1 MLLSSLHGQ
10 AQSSWADSTLNTM
23 SLDEKIGQLIMV
35 AAYSNKDSVYENHL
49 GATIEKHHIGG
60 IIFFQGSPL
69 SQALMTNT
77 YQQSA
82 KVPLMIGMDAEN
94 GVGWRIKPA
103 MEFPN
108 QTLLGAIR
116 DTNLIYR
123 LGAAIGQQCRA
134 MGIHVNFAPVAD
146 INVNP
151 KHPVIGI
158 RSFGEKNEEVGNRTL
173 QYMRGLQS
181 QHVMAVAKHF
191 PGHGAVT
198 ADSHKE
204 TPFDPRA
211 ASVIRDHDMA
221 VFKSLIAEQRLDAIM
236 PAHVIYPELDPRPA
250 SGSAYWLKTVLRG
263 ELGFDGVIFSD
274 DLSME
279 GAAIMGSYAE
289 RGQASLDAGCDMI
302 LVCNNRKGAVSVL
315 DNLSPIKAERVTK
328 LYHKGSFSRQE
339 LRDSARWKTVSAQ
352 LEQLHARWQEAKSA

>member
-1 MLLSSLHGQ
+1 
-10 AQSSWADSTLNTM
+10 
-23 SLDEKIGQLIMV
+23 
-35 AAYSNKDSVYENHL
+35 
-49 GATIEKHHIGG
+49 
-60 IIFFQGSPL
+60 
-69 SQALMTNT
+69 
-77 YQQSA
+77 
-82 KVPLMIGMDAEN
+82 
-94 GVGWRIKPA
+94 
-103 MEFPN
+103 
-108 QTLLGAIR
+108 
-116 DTNLIYR
+116 
-123 LGAAIGQQCRA
+123 
-134 MGIHVNFAPVAD
+134 
-146 INVNP
+146 
-151 KHPVIGI
+151 
-158 RSFGEKNEEVGNRTL
+158 
-173 QYMRGLQS
+173 
-181 QHVMAVAKHF
+181 
-191 PGHGAVT
+191 
-198 ADSHKE
+198 
-204 TPFDPRA
+204 
-211 ASVIRDHDMA
+211 MA

-352 LEQLHARWQEAKSA
+352 LEQLRALARGEVRVTLCGALLSGEDAMIIYLHGFDSNSPGNHEKVMQLQFIDPDVRLIIQRAIPSTTCSIC

>member
-1 MLLSSLHGQ
+1 MRKSEILAHPLVGGLILFTRNYHDP
-10 AQSSWADSTLNTM
+10 AQLRELVRQIRDASEPPGGGGRS
-23 SLDEKIGQLIMV
+23 GRGGF
-35 AAYSNKDSVYENHL
+35 SV
-49 GATIEKHHIGG
+49 
-60 IIFFQGSPL
+60 
-69 SQALMTNT
+69 
-77 YQQSA
+77 SA
-82 KVPLMIGMDAEN
+82 KGLPFTGGSLSPRCWGWKRGKLAAEAGWLMASEMIAMDIDISFAPVLD
-94 GVGWRIKPA
+94 VGHIS
-103 MEFPN
+103 
-108 QTLLGAIR
+108 
-116 DTNLIYR
+116 
-123 LGAAIGQQCRA
+123 AAIGE
-134 MGIHVNFAPVAD
+134 
-146 INVNP
+146 
-151 KHPVIGI
+151 
-158 RSFGEKNEEVGNRTL
+158 RSYHEDPQKALT
-173 QYMRGLQS
+173 
-181 QHVMAVAKHF
+181 MARHFIDGMHAAGMKTTGKHF

-328 LYHKGSFSRQE
+328 LYHKGSFSVR
-339 LRDSARWKTVSAQ
+339 S
-352 LEQLHARWQEAKSA
+352 